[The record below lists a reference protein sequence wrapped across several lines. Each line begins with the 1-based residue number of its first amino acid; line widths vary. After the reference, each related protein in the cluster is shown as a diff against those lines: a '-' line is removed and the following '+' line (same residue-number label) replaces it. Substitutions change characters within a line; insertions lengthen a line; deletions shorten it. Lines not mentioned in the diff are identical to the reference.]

1 MIEAAFFAFFSLMA
15 VAAALSVILQKNPVY
30 SALSLIVVIAS
41 MGGLFLLLHAA
52 FLAVLQIIIY
62 AGAIMALFL
71 FVIMMVDIP
80 DDVSQTTFP
89 FYGKLALLLLLL
101 IAGAAIWSIQTMNDP
116 YPTLTADFSVRELSR
131 HIFTT
136 YLFPFEAIGILI
148 ISAVIGALYIARKE
162 QV

>member
-1 MIEAAFFAFFSLMA
+1 MIETAFFGFFALTA
-15 VAAALSVILQKNPVY
+15 IVAAISIVLQKNPVY

-41 MGGLFLLLHAA
+41 MGGLFLLLHAT

-80 DDVSQTTFP
+80 DDVGGTSFHL
-89 FYGKLALLLLLL
+89 YGKVALLLLLL
-101 IAGAAIWSIQTMNDP
+101 IAGAAIWSIRSMNDP
-116 YPTLTADFSVRELSR
+116 FPALTADFSVRNLSR
-131 HIFTT
+131 QIFTS

-148 ISAVIGALYIARKE
+148 VSAVIGALYIARKE
-162 QV
+162 EV

>member
-1 MIEAAFFAFFSLMA
+1 MIETAFFAFFSLMA

-41 MGGLFLLLHAA
+41 MGGLFLLLNAA

-80 DDVSQTTFP
+80 DNVTSTTFHL
-89 FYGKLALLLLLL
+89 YGKLALLLLLL
-101 IAGAAIWSIQTMNDP
+101 IAGAAIWSIQSMNDS
-116 YPTLTADFSVRELSR
+116 YAALTADFSVRELSR

-148 ISAVIGALYIARKE
+148 VSAVIGALYIARKE